1 MKAELSSNQSDWL
14 NKLDVLHNDLEQE
27 QSCKQDLNEQLDII
41 TEQKMICEQ
50 QIYESKE
57 NEKKW
62 KEKYRYHLSVSLS
75 VSMPVCLSVCIYVC
89 IFIFPSLSSKLK
101 GQWEER
107 VGLIASLENSVHQLQ
122 EKAKQHEQDLIKER
136 DQAVLESKYVN
147 CIDHFNTPSIHPLC
161 IHSFIHLSIH

>member
-1 MKAELSSNQSDWL
+1 MKRNGKKNIGITCLSL
-14 NKLDVLHNDLEQE
+14 CL
-27 QSCKQDLNEQLDII
+27 
-41 TEQKMICEQ
+41 
-50 QIYESKE
+50 
-57 NEKKW
+57 
-62 KEKYRYHLSVSLS
+62 SLS

-89 IFIFPSLSSKLK
+89 IFIFLFLSSKLK

-147 CIDHFNTPSIHPLC
+147 CIDHFNTPSIHPS
-161 IHSFIHLSIH
+161 IHPFIMYSFIRPFIHPLDNLLSSYNKSRYL

>member
-1 MKAELSSNQSDWL
+1 
-14 NKLDVLHNDLEQE
+14 
-27 QSCKQDLNEQLDII
+27 
-41 TEQKMICEQ
+41 MICEQ

-62 KEKYRYHLSVSLS
+62 KEKYWYHLSVSLS
-75 VSMPVCLSVCIYVC
+75 ACLSVSLSVSLSVCLSVCIYVC
-89 IFIFPSLSSKLK
+89 IFIFLSLSSKLK

-122 EKAKQHEQDLIKER
+122 EKAKQREQDLIKER

-147 CIDHFNTPSIHPLC
+147 YIDHFNPPSIHPSIHPSC
-161 IHSFIHLSIH
+161 IHSSVHLSIH